1 MNLDV
6 PITSRRCCDSATPP
20 LRDCRER
27 SAPAAPTSLARRI
40 TGLVAC
46 VLSGAGL
53 ALVPKCPACVVAYLA
68 AATGLGISLSAAAY
82 LRTAAL
88 FVCGIVIVVTCA
100 LYFSRLRIAAG
111 GSAAKSLG
119 M

>member
-1 MNLDV
+1 MNLDAPKV
-6 PITSRRCCDSATPP
+6 TSRCCRAATPS
-20 LRDCRER
+20 LRDCRGR
-27 SAPAAPTSLARRI
+27 SAPAAPTTLSRRI

-111 GSAAKSLG
+111 GSAANSEG
-119 M
+119 T